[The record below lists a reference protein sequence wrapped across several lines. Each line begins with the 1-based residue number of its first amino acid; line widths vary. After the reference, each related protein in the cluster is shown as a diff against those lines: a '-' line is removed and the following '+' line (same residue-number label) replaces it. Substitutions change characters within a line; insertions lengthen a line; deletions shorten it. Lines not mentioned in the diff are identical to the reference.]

1 MDYILN
7 LITRYPALECVK
19 DDVKLAVDSL
29 YERVVRDEAKILIC
43 GNGGSAADAGHIAGE
58 LNKGFLKK
66 RAIVGTGS
74 NARQTEDC
82 LRMQKVPPEIRDA
95 LQSRLQYGI
104 PALSLCEMSAALS
117 ATIND
122 NGADFMYAQLVQSL
136 GHEGDFFIGIST
148 SGNAKNVL
156 YAAWTA
162 YSKNLTTIAL
172 TGKDGGALAR
182 MCDIAI
188 KVPETET
195 YKIQELHLPVYHA
208 ICAELE
214 ERIFSR

>member
-1 MDYILN
+1 MDHILN
-7 LITRYPALECVK
+7 LITRYPALECVQK
-19 DDVKLAVDSL
+19 EITQAVCEMHDSL
-29 YERVVRDEAKILIC
+29 SRPPLKKILIC

-66 RAIVGTGS
+66 RPVTKAWGGLQ
-74 NARQTEDC
+74 RLE
-82 LRMQKVPPEIRDA
+82 KVPPDIRDA
-95 LQSRLQYGI
+95 LLSRLQHGI
-104 PALSLCEMSAALS
+104 PAISLCEMSAALS

-122 NGADFMYAQLVQSL
+122 NGAGFMYAQLVQSL
-136 GHEGDFFIGIST
+136 GNAGDFFIGIST

-162 YSKNLTTIAL
+162 CSKDLKTIAL
-172 TGKDGGALAR
+172 TGKDGGSLAR

-188 KVPETET
+188 RVPETET

-208 ICAELE
+208 LCAELE
-214 ERIFSR
+214 ERFF